1 MGLESLTFIAK
12 EAPGFGVHGSQ
23 IKIIHEPS
31 KFYEELLTR
40 SSTSKNRVV
49 LSALYLGTGDKEQ
62 QIVKALSENVSSP
75 ESNLRIRIL
84 LDHCRGTRDSG
95 GSSSASLL
103 APLLN
108 SQDGKDVQC
117 EVAMYHTPHLRG
129 LWKRLV
135 PARWNETI
143 GLQHCKVYIFDDSV
157 IISGANLSDDYF
169 SNRQDRYVLVENCP
183 KLADFYEKLVSNISD
198 FSLKMDKNQE
208 FNLGDSFST
217 HPFLGPLKDFVS
229 EAGDK
234 VKTFLKQE
242 QSSNSI
248 DPSTMMSDNSIDPN
262 TMMSDNASH
271 DTWIFP
277 SVQMGPFGVK
287 HDSELTTNIFRSGL
301 PGSSFMLGS
310 GYFNPSQEYLSDIL
324 HRSKSTFNIL
334 MAHPEANG
342 FYRAAGAAG
351 GVAHAY
357 TLIASMFWSLVCSR
371 NMQHRV
377 NMFEYQRKG
386 WTFHA
391 KGLWYYLPGEKLP
404 SATMVGSPNF
414 GYRSVEK
421 DLETQITVVTKN
433 EELRGN
439 LHREQSRLFDEA
451 KLVDSTTYAQPDRA
465 VPRWVKAVVS
475 LARHSF

>member
-40 SSTSKNRVV
+40 SSTSRERVI
-49 LSALYLGTGDKEQ
+49 LSTLYLGTGRKEQ
-62 QIVKALSENVSSP
+62 QLIKALSENVSSP
-75 ESNLRIRIL
+75 ESSLRIRIL

-95 GSSSASLL
+95 GESSASLL
-103 APLLN
+103 APLL
-108 SQDGKDVQC
+108 SSEAGEC

-129 LWKRLV
+129 LWKRIV

-169 SNRQDRYVLVENCP
+169 TNRQDRYVLVENCP
-183 KLADFYEKLVSNISD
+183 KLADFYEKLVTNIAD
-198 FSLKMDKNQE
+198 FSLKMDKNQH
-208 FNLGDSFST
+208 FHLGDNFST
-217 HPFLGPLKDFVS
+217 HPFLGSLKEFVS

-242 QSSNSI
+242 QASNSI
-248 DPSTMMSDNSIDPN
+248 DPSTMISDNKSLSN
-262 TMMSDNASH
+262 N

-287 HDSELTTNIFRSGL
+287 HDSALTTSMFRSGL

-310 GYFNPSQEYLSDIL
+310 GYFNPSQEYLHDIL
-324 HRSKSTFNIL
+324 HRSQSSFSIL

-357 TLIASMFWSLVCSR
+357 TWIASMFWSLVCSR
-371 NMQHRV
+371 NMQHRI
-377 NMFEYQRKG
+377 NLFEYQRKG

-433 EELRGN
+433 EDLRHN
-439 LHREQSRLFDEA
+439 LHKEQSRLFDEA
-451 KLVDSTTYAQPDRA
+451 KLVESATYAQPDRA